1 MQTIR
6 EIAKIIQ
13 SNNPTIQLYWIEPK
27 GVIGYWNH
35 SLNRVQ
41 LLVSSLLDGRW
52 APMPELLINGEPPF
66 SADEW
71 EPISYEWIYG

>member
-6 EIAKIIQ
+6 EIAEIIQ
-13 SNNPTIQLYWIEPK
+13 SNNPTIQLYMIDSK
-27 GVIGYWNH
+27 GVIGYWNQ
-35 SLNRVQ
+35 SLGRVQ
-41 LLVSSLLDGRW
+41 LLVSRLLDGRW

>member
-13 SNNPTIQLYWIEPK
+13 SNNPTIQLYWIESK

-41 LLVSSLLDGRW
+41 LLVSRLLDGRW

-71 EPISYEWIYG
+71 EPIRYEWIYG